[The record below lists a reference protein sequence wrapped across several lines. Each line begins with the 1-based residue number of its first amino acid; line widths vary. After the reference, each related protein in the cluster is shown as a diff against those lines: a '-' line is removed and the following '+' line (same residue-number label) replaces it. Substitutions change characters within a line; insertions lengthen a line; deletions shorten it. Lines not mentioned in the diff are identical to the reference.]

1 MNFIYNVKKQ
11 LQPSMRVWKITE
23 VCDDSCLIRW
33 SKKYLQIFTHA
44 YNTVF
49 S

>member
-1 MNFIYNVKKQ
+1 MNFIYNIKKE
-11 LQPSMRVWKITE
+11 LQPSMKVWKMTE

-33 SKKYLQIFTHA
+33 SKKYLLTHA
-44 YNTVF
+44 YNTVL